1 MAITQKD
8 RCFITD
14 IIFNQSESFDAQ
26 SIGEYIFDN
35 YAIDFSA
42 IDIQNVIDELTEKCT
57 AKPDRCDKTRDWCEL
72 L

>member
-8 RCFITD
+8 ACFITD

-42 IDIQNVIDELTEKCT
+42 VDIQNVIDDLSLKHIVE
-57 AKPDRCDKTRDWCEL
+57 PDRCKKTIDWCESR
-72 L
+72 